1 LKQDVISRA
10 FATQFTLGLLSK
22 DVKIAADLAEDI
34 RVNAPLARASRDLML
49 RLREVVAGD
58 ADHTAAVK
66 YWERLNAMMVSPEQ
80 TGQE

>member
-1 LKQDVISRA
+1 V
-10 FATQFTLGLLSK
+10 LSK

-34 RVNAPLARASRDLML
+34 CINAPLVRASRDLML
-49 RLREVVAGD
+49 RVREAVGGD

-80 TGQE
+80 TVQE